1 MADQFDPQGTSRLYW
16 IDTIA
21 GIASGTFAPTVAELT
36 AATRLDCYV
45 LPDGFE
51 GLSQEPGYTESTT
64 MCDTAQRF
72 VRGLATTTNGSLTL
86 TLASLPADAGTTIFT
101 GLKADEGK
109 SGWLVELLQGAGTG
123 GTFAAA
129 DLIDVYPVQMTT
141 VMPARTA
148 GVKRYMV
155 GFAMRGAPVLG
166 LAVLT

>member
-21 GIASGTFAPTVAELT
+21 GIASVTFAPTMAELT
-36 AATRLDCYV
+36 AAVRLDCYV

-51 GLSQEPGYTESTT
+51 GLSQEPGYTEATT

-72 VRGLATTTNGSLTL
+72 VRGLATTNNGSLTL
-86 TLASLPADAGTTIFT
+86 TRASLPGDAGTTIFS

-109 SGWLVELLQGAGTG
+109 SGWLVELLAGSGTA
-123 GTFAAA
+123 GTFAVA
-129 DLIDVYPVQMTT
+129 DLVDVYGVQLTT
-141 VMPARTA
+141 VMPSRTA

-155 GFAMRGAPVLG
+155 GFAARSAPVLG